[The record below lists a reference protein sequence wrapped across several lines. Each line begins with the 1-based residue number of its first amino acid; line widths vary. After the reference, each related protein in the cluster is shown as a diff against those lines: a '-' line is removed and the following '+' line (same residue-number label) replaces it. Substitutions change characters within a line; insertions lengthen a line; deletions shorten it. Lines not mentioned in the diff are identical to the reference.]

1 MHQFKSKSVI
11 PIYLIGLVW
20 LTYSILFPLY
30 RVQDFLIAAMLSG
43 IVFFI
48 GTYVISMRDKKKGM
62 GYIDTGDRELDEML
76 ETAVKHLNRLKF
88 LSQNMSN
95 VNMAEQVKQ
104 LEAVSAKIIEL
115 VRNEPNKASKASQFF
130 DYYLPA
136 AVKILNAYKEFE
148 IGGQAGKNLA
158 FSISEI
164 ETFMVKLTEAFHNI
178 LDGLYK
184 DKTMEISIDM
194 EVMET
199 MLKQDQYLEDWKR

>member
-1 MHQFKSKSVI
+1 MHQFKTKSVI

-20 LTYSILFPLY
+20 LTYSLLFPLY
-30 RVQDFLIAAMLSG
+30 RVLDFLIAAIVSG

-48 GTYVISMRDKKKGM
+48 GTYVISMRDKKKGL
-62 GYIDTGDRELDEML
+62 GYIDTGDKELDDML
-76 ETAVKHLNRLKF
+76 ESAVKNLNWLKF
-88 LSQNMSN
+88 LSQNISN
-95 VNMAEQVKQ
+95 PIMAEQVKQ
-104 LEAVSAKIIEL
+104 LEAVSAKIIDL

-148 IGGQAGKNLA
+148 AGGQAGKNLA
-158 FSISEI
+158 FSISKI
-164 ETFMVKLTEAFHNI
+164 ESFMVKLTESFHNI

-184 DKTMEISIDM
+184 DKTTEISIDM

-199 MLKQDQYLEDWKR
+199 MLKQDQYLEEWKR